1 MSEEE
6 LRSMEVLALFTQ
18 AIWQSTVV
26 AKALESLSI
35 FHSNVLARHLFHFF
49 QLGLGEVWLV
59 VLPAGPKLADVLGSG
74 AHLFLNKVADI
85 HGDVFVPIVIVI
97 EEKIFGN
104 HVLLKAYIEEKI
116 FGNHVLLKAFL
127 GDLTL
132 E

>member
-18 AIWQSTVV
+18 AIWQSAVV

-59 VLPAGPKLADVLGSG
+59 ILARVPCEKDIRTELANPSNEVFHNRLAILKLQEAV
-74 AHLFLNKVADI
+74 
-85 HGDVFVPIVIVI
+85 VI
-97 EEKIFGN
+97 
-104 HVLLKAYIEEKI
+104 A
-116 FGNHVLLKAFL
+116 
-127 GDLTL
+127 
-132 E
+132 